1 MKTSLKRVI
10 WIISLPVVA
19 VILTG
24 IYLFYKSENNNK
36 KVDFPENASIE
47 TISAIPVDAV
57 SVTLFKDHD
66 LFRRAFINK
75 SYFLSR
81 ISDNKSP
88 FSDFIRTVVESSDS
102 IHSPLVG
109 NITLSLHYAS
119 KNDLSFL
126 FISKIDGADYEDIAA
141 KS

>member
-88 FSDFIRTVVESSDS
+88 FSD
-102 IHSPLVG
+102 L
-109 NITLSLHYAS
+109 
-119 KNDLSFL
+119 DLLCIF
-126 FISKIDGADYEDIAA
+126 
-141 KS
+141 